1 MLSSHHG
8 GVARTRAPDS
18 NERFRFLF
26 RYCMALYFALKSML
40 TSYYVTY
47 VYVLLLN
54 NTIRTI
60 VPDVLVANN
69 YR

>member
-1 MLSSHHG
+1 
-8 GVARTRAPDS
+8 
-18 NERFRFLF
+18 
-26 RYCMALYFALKSML
+26 MALYFALKSML